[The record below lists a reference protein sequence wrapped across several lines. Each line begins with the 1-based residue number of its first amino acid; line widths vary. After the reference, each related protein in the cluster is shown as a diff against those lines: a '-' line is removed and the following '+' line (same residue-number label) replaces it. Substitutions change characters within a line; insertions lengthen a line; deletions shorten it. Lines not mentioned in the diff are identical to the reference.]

1 VRTPLLLYGL
11 ALAVRLLLIALYPD
25 AAYPDSYYY
34 VEVGRSLAAGH
45 GLTVPFVWIMA
56 EVGNVIPDPAVLPV
70 PSNAHWLPL
79 ASFIQAPFIAVL
91 GPTGFASALPLA
103 LISATAA
110 PLTWLIARDA
120 GSRSIVGVGAGV
132 LAAIPAAGT
141 VFMGQPENFALL
153 LPLVAATLWLVARGL
168 KGSAWSFALAGLLA
182 GLASLARNDGVLL
195 FGAIGLIWIG
205 DRVRWWIARRRSA
218 RAGAAEAAEAA
229 GGAGTRTAPPDAAVV
244 RRPITVAAAVG
255 AVVLFLLVMGPW
267 WARQLAVFGSI
278 SPTSSNGSA
287 LWIREISEWN
297 SITAEPSMA
306 DFLAQGIGPIL
317 ASRVGGFVAA
327 LANFAVIICS
337 IVLLP
342 LVAIG
347 AWGRRRSVD
356 FAPWFVYTAVVFAGA
371 AIVYPLHVPGG
382 AFIHSAIG
390 LAPYAYI
397 LALEGVLI
405 AVAAV
410 ARRRPSWDEARAGRV
425 FVWATV
431 VFTVATAVPFGIGT
445 MGAWDAERQPRI
457 ALAAEMDRLGIPAD
471 DRVLSI
477 DAGGIHYWTGRP
489 GVVTPND
496 PIETVEAV
504 ARAYGTRWLVLERGS
519 VAASL
524 APVLEGTARPAW
536 IGATV
541 WTVPAP
547 DGGAPRLALYPVCT
561 AAGDER
567 CGGAATGGPE
577 TGGRMAGSPIAA
589 PAVRTSHAAWT
600 ARTWRP

>member
-1 VRTPLLLYGL
+1 MRTPLLLYGL
-11 ALAVRLLLIALYPD
+11 AVVVRLALIALYPD

-34 VEVGRSLAAGH
+34 VEVARSLAAGH

-120 GSRSIVGVGAGV
+120 GSPRLVGTGAGV

-195 FGAIGLIWIG
+195 FGAVGLVWIG
-205 DRVRWWIARRRSA
+205 DRVRWWVAEWRERRLAGSSA
-218 RAGAAEAAEAA
+218 TSEAG
-229 GGAGTRTAPPDAAVV
+229 RTPV
-244 RRPITVAAAVG
+244 RRPVPVLAAAG

-267 WARQLAVFGSI
+267 WARQIAVFGSI
-278 SPTSSNGSA
+278 SPTSANGSA

-297 SITAEPSMA
+297 SITAEPTMA
-306 DFLAQGIGPIL
+306 NFLAQGIGPIV
-317 ASRVGGFVAA
+317 ASRVGGFVGAV
-327 LANFAVIICS
+327 ANFAVVICS
-337 IVLLP
+337 VVLLP
-342 LVAIG
+342 LVVVG
-347 AWGRRRSVD
+347 AWRRRRSID

-371 AIVYPLHVPGG
+371 TLIYPLHVPGG

-397 LALEGVLI
+397 LALEGVL
-405 AVAAV
+405 ACVGAV
-410 ARRRPSWDEARAGRV
+410 ARRRPTWSEASAGPV

-431 VFTVATAVPFGIGT
+431 LFTAATAIPFGLGT
-445 MGAWDAERQPRI
+445 MEAWDAERQPRI
-457 ALAAEMDRLGIPAD
+457 ALAAEMGRLGIPPD
-471 DRVLSI
+471 DRLLSI
-477 DAGGIHYWTGRP
+477 DAGGMHYWTGRP

-496 PIETVEAV
+496 PIGTIEDV

-519 VAASL
+519 VAAAL
-524 APVLEGTARPAW
+524 APVLEGGPRPAW
-536 IGATV
+536 IGAPV
-541 WTVPAP
+541 FVVPAA
-547 DGGAPRLALYPVCT
+547 DAGAPRLALYPVCT
-561 AAGDER
+561 AAGDTR
-567 CGGAATGGPE
+567 CGP
-577 TGGRMAGSPIAA
+577 
-589 PAVRTSHAAWT
+589 
-600 ARTWRP
+600 